1 MNKEKKSIF
10 MSTVIKNLF
19 EKNFGGIIENAVMPI
34 SLDEI
39 MEDFYT
45 TATRLGFNFNDEYV
59 KNLDLKLFST
69 GFMVGII
76 FENETE
82 KDLEEIFR
90 TIENLLEIHY
100 SLRMQGFMWF
110 NHGYQASKPKRHT
123 LSVLYHLNQN
133 ICKLLD
139 LEASEIPDPKVVSQ
153 SFRNLDKR
161 IFDEIDVDNDVIE
174 SSCAEIAFQCGYL
187 LALNL
192 GELDEDF
199 LNWGF
204 ETILREF
211 LQDMEPNDNEILAY
225 YIIFKEGYKSFGK
238 WNHALPLNQVGIF
251 LL

>member
-19 EKNFGGIIENAVMPI
+19 EKKFDGIIENAVMPI
-34 SLDEI
+34 SMD
-39 MEDFYT
+39 DVRKKFYS

-69 GFMVGII
+69 GFMAGII

-82 KDLEEIFR
+82 RDLEEMFR

-110 NHGYQASKPKRHT
+110 SHGYQAAIPERRT
-123 LSVLYHLNQN
+123 LSVFYHLNQN

-139 LEASEIPDPKVVSQ
+139 LEATEIPDPKVVGQ
-153 SFRNLDKR
+153 LFRNLDKE
-161 IFDEIDVDNDVIE
+161 IFDEIDVDNNVIE

-204 ETILREF
+204 DTILREF
-211 LQDMEPNDNEILAY
+211 LQDMEPSDNEILAY
-225 YIIFKEGYKSFGK
+225 YIVFKEGYKSFK
-238 WNHALPLNQVGIF
+238 K
-251 LL
+251 